1 MIKYLKNLFGVGEVD
16 YKFDC
21 VYDYIDEVEE
31 VVDLRLAKEV
41 NEIMDALDS
50 DRVATLSVVFAL
62 ATVLKVPPVKIAKV
76 LTSEN
81 MLNYLNE
88 VNDAIE
94 KSKVTNAQKKKS
106 VK

>member
-1 MIKYLKNLFGVGEVD
+1 MIKYIKNLFGVGEVD

-41 NEIMDALDS
+41 NEIS
-50 DRVATLSVVFAL
+50 DQIDKDRASIL
-62 ATVLKVPPVKIAKV
+62 ATVFAVAVASKIKPSAIAKI
-76 LTSEN
+76 LTSQN
-81 MLNYLNE
+81 MVDYLND
-88 VNDAIE
+88 VNAEIDKINI
-94 KSKVTNAQKKKS
+94 SHAQKKKT